1 MRPGEGGV
9 RHPWLVGWRL
19 SAGSG
24 ETFSSLCLCFVREA
38 GGVASLV
45 GVRNEQALNNAKS
58 EVRLWARNILLEYE
72 LVCHINNY
80 VVREY

>member
-1 MRPGEGGV
+1 M
-9 RHPWLVGWRL
+9 
-19 SAGSG
+19 
-24 ETFSSLCLCFVREA
+24 
-38 GGVASLV
+38 ASLA

>member
-1 MRPGEGGV
+1 M
-9 RHPWLVGWRL
+9 
-19 SAGSG
+19 
-24 ETFSSLCLCFVREA
+24 
-38 GGVASLV
+38 ASLA

-58 EVRLWARNILLEYE
+58 EVRLWARNILRALVLEYE